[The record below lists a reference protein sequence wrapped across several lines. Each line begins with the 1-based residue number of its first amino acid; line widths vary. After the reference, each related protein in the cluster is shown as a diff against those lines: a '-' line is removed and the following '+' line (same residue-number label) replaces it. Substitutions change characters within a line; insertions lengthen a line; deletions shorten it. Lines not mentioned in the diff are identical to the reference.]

1 MNADL
6 LCGSLA
12 EPSRLRTYSAVVLG
26 ARTPDQIAAATGL
39 SPAVV
44 GKSAQ
49 RLLKTG
55 LLTASA
61 DGLHAVEDVFK
72 NAARSS
78 HREPEPLDPD
88 PARAAVLRAFIRD
101 GRLTHFPTHPAK
113 TRTVLEHLVTSFDP
127 DRDYPE
133 SEVNTILN
141 AWHPDHAALRRLL
154 VDNQLLTRTNA
165 IYRRTPDRST
175 T

>member
-61 DGLHAVEDVFK
+61 DGLHAVEEVFK
-72 NAARSS
+72 EAARSS
-78 HREPEPLDPD
+78 RREVEPLDPD
-88 PARAAVLRAFIRD
+88 PARDAVLRAFIRD
-101 GRLTHFPTHPAK
+101 GRLTHFPTFPAK
-113 TRTVLEHLVTSFDP
+113 TRIVLEYLVNSFEP
-127 DRDYPE
+127 DRSYPE
-133 SEVNTILN
+133 AEVNTILN
-141 AWHPDHAALRRLL
+141 TWHEDHAALRRLL
-154 VDNQLLTRTNA
+154 VDGRLLTRSA
-165 IYRRTPDRST
+165 GIYRRASE
-175 T
+175 

>member
-44 GKSAQ
+44 GKAAQ

-61 DGLHAVEDVFK
+61 DGLQAVEHVFK
-72 NAARSS
+72 EAARSN
-78 HREPEPLDPD
+78 RRDPEPLDSD
-88 PARAAVLRAFIRD
+88 PARDAVLRAFIRD
-101 GRLTHFPTHPAK
+101 GRLTHFPTFPAK
-113 TRTVLEHLVTSFDP
+113 LQIVLEHLVKVFEP
-127 DRDYPE
+127 GRDYPE
-133 SEVNTILN
+133 PEVNTILN
-141 AWHPDHAALRRLL
+141 SWHPDHAALRRLL
-154 VDNQLLTRTNA
+154 VDSRLLTRTDA
-165 IYRRTPDRST
+165 IYRRTA
-175 T
+175 

>member
-39 SPAVV
+39 SSAVV
-44 GKSAQ
+44 GKAAQ

-55 LLTASA
+55 LLTATA
-61 DGLHAVEDVFK
+61 DGLHADEDVFK
-72 NAARSS
+72 EAVRSG
-78 HREPEPLDPD
+78 RPERVPLDPD
-88 PARAAVLRAFIRD
+88 PARDAVLRAFIRD
-101 GRLTHFPTHPAK
+101 GRLTGFPTVPAK
-113 TRTVLEHLVTSFDP
+113 TRIVLEYLLNSFEP

-141 AWHPDHAALRRLL
+141 AWHPDHAALRRAL
-154 VDNQLLTRTNA
+154 VESQLLTRTNS
-165 IYRRTPDRST
+165 IYHRT
-175 T
+175 

>member
-26 ARTPDQIAAATGL
+26 ARTPHQIATATGL
-39 SPAVV
+39 DPAVI
-44 GKSAQ
+44 GKAAQ

-61 DGLHAVEDVFK
+61 DGLHPVEDVFK
-72 NAARSS
+72 EAARSGR
-78 HREPEPLDPD
+78 REVEPLDPD
-88 PARAAVLRAFIRD
+88 PARDAVLRAFIRD
-101 GRLTHFPTHPAK
+101 GRLTHFPTVPAK
-113 TRTVLEHLVTSFDP
+113 TRIVLEYLVKSFEP
-127 DRDYPE
+127 GRSYPE

-154 VDNQLLTRTNA
+154 VENQLITRTDA
-165 IYRRTPDRST
+165 IYQRTS
-175 T
+175 

>member
-12 EPSRLRTYSAVVLG
+12 EPARLRTYSAIVLG

-72 NAARSS
+72 QAARSA
-78 HREPEPLDPD
+78 RPEIESLDPD
-88 PARAAVLRAFIRD
+88 PARDAVLRAFIRD
-101 GRLTHFPTHPAK
+101 GRLTHFPTFPAK
-113 TRTVLEHLVTSFDP
+113 TRIVLEYLVTSFDP

-133 SEVNTILN
+133 PEVNTVLN

-154 VDNQLLTRTNA
+154 VDNRLLTRTA
-165 IYRRTPDRST
+165 GIYRRLS
-175 T
+175 

>member
-39 SPAVV
+39 DSAVV
-44 GKSAQ
+44 GKAAQ

-61 DGLHAVEDVFK
+61 DGLSAVEDVFK
-72 NAARSS
+72 QAVRTG
-78 HREPEPLDPD
+78 RPEREPLDPD
-88 PARAAVLRAFIRD
+88 PARDSVLRAFIRD
-101 GRLTHFPTHPAK
+101 GRLTGFPTFPAK
-113 TRTVLEHLVTSFDP
+113 TRIVLEYLVNSFDP
-127 DRDYPE
+127 GRNYPE
-133 SEVNTILN
+133 AEVNEILN
-141 AWHPDHAALRRLL
+141 TWHPDHAALRRLL
-154 VDNQLLTRTNA
+154 VDSGLLSRVDG
-165 IYRRTPDRST
+165 IYHRPT
-175 T
+175 

>member
-12 EPSRLRTYSAVVLG
+12 EPSRLRTYSAVVLR

-61 DGLHAVEDVFK
+61 DGLHAVEEVFK
-72 NAARSS
+72 EAARSGR
-78 HREPEPLDPD
+78 REVEPLDPD
-88 PARAAVLRAFIRD
+88 PARDAVLRAFIRE
-101 GRLTHFPTHPAK
+101 GRLTHFPTFPAK
-113 TRTVLEHLVTSFDP
+113 TRIVLEYLVNSFEP
-127 DRDYPE
+127 DRNYPE
-133 SEVNTILN
+133 AEVNTILN
-141 AWHPDHAALRRLL
+141 TWHEDHAALRRLL
-154 VDNQLLTRTNA
+154 VDHQLLSRSA
-165 IYRRTPDRST
+165 GIYRRAGE
-175 T
+175 